1 MCWLLRGKPS
11 MGSGWSSRLM
21 ARKAIGTPCPVHRE
35 ARSISWACTWGSVL
49 LPELPQLPICW
60 PAVTADADGQR
71 SALQVRNRGVDA
83 VVTADG
89 DLVADHEARPAQFPD
104 RRLDQ
109 QVHDAEQ
116 VRACP
121 VVASPVG
128 CLDDRAVDHR
138 QHGLPQT
145 RVFLGGTH
153 RLTTERRT
161 RVLGGFV
168 GEIDRVGLPV
178 GSQPMAGD
186 PRGGTVQGDPSAPHR
201 RVHSAR
207 RRDRKQPRREKSEQD
222 ARHETQ

>member
-1 MCWLLRGKPS
+1 MVVQADGAEGHRHALPGPQGGAIHQLGMHVGFGAVARIAAVADLLARGHP
-11 MGSGWSSRLM
+11 
-21 ARKAIGTPCPVHRE
+21 P
-35 ARSISWACTWGSVL
+35 
-49 LPELPQLPICW
+49 
-60 PAVTADADGQR
+60 ADADGQR

-186 PRGGTVQGDPSAPHR
+186 PCGETVQGDPSAPHR
-201 RVHSAR
+201 RVHSAS
-207 RRDRKQPRREKSEQD
+207 RRDRKQPRREEREQD